1 MCSLCDKKLC
11 KSRKFGIGQEI
22 IFPNLT
28 DLQVVNL
35 EKPYY
40 YMNVD
45 GDRLYLDS
53 AKHLTNQTMF
63 QEECVKQLRLN
74 PPTLKTNDWKKLTN
88 ILLTNAE
95 MKNRTCRRHKHK
107 RYIKKL
113 FRRLL
118 CKQNTERLIKMTT
131 KIYEMVVRIPKMAII
146 TLYLTTSLTT
156 IYQENIGRCH
166 TKEHHRC

>member
-1 MCSLCDKKLC
+1 MAKREKFSIWGGEPSTKGECYDFFQERKKLC

-35 EKPYY
+35 EEPYY

-63 QEECVKQLRLN
+63 QEECVKQ
-74 PPTLKTNDWKKLTN
+74 
-88 ILLTNAE
+88 
-95 MKNRTCRRHKHK
+95 
-107 RYIKKL
+107 
-113 FRRLL
+113 
-118 CKQNTERLIKMTT
+118 
-131 KIYEMVVRIPKMAII
+131 
-146 TLYLTTSLTT
+146 
-156 IYQENIGRCH
+156 
-166 TKEHHRC
+166 